1 MTSTQETVTT
11 GTTVTSTQET
21 VTTGTTV
28 TSTPATA
35 TTASGLQVVDADAQC
50 VNYRGTGSFLC
61 RVRIVLFFR
70 KTVKF

>member
-1 MTSTQETVTT
+1 M
-11 GTTVTSTQET
+11 TSTQET

>member
-1 MTSTQETVTT
+1 
-11 GTTVTSTQET
+11 
-21 VTTGTTV
+21 V